1 MCGITGWVDFSRDMT
16 REREVIDAMT
26 ETMACRGPDA
36 SGVWSDRNVALGH
49 RRLAVIDIPGGCQPM
64 SVSTPDGDVV
74 MVYSG
79 EAYNF
84 KELRE
89 ELIQAG
95 EKFETASD
103 TEVVLRG
110 YLHWGD
116 ALADRLNGMYAFA
129 IWDSR
134 DRKLVMIRDRM
145 GIKPFYFYRTAD
157 GVLFGSEPKA
167 ILANPLAECVVDL
180 NGLREM
186 LVPVKTPRHAVW
198 KGMQEVVPG
207 TIVTVDERGV
217 RERTYWR
224 LESRLH
230 TGDRETT
237 VAQVRALLDDIVR
250 RQLVADVPECVLL
263 SGGLDSSAI
272 TALSARELSTPVRTF
287 AVDFVEQAQNFKP
300 SDMRPTMDAPYV
312 HDVAKHVGSDHTD
325 IVLDHTQLADLDL
338 RRKVVRAR
346 DLPMGMGDMDES
358 LYLLFKAIRQQST
371 VALSGESADEIF
383 GGYRQFHDPAVQ
395 QTDAFPWIAIGD
407 SVIPHMRGAGANQR
421 GLPGSAARRGRL
433 VRLMFSVRS
442 SDMFTPAL
450 RSAVDL
456 DTYLQDRYTEAVNEV
471 TRLYEEDD
479 FTHRMRVMSYLH
491 LTRFVRI
498 LLDRKDRMSMAVGL
512 EVRVPFCDHR
522 LVEYVYNTP
531 WSLKTYD
538 GREKSL
544 LRGAVRDVLPESVVK
559 RVKSPYP
566 STSDPQY
573 SAEIQS
579 QAKDLLGTGDDVLF
593 TLIDRAALEQL
604 TQLDPATLL
613 PVQRT
618 RIERILDL
626 SVWIEM
632 YRPDLAW

>member
-1 MCGITGWVDFSRDMT
+1 MCGITGWVDFSRDQT
-16 REREVIDAMT
+16 REHVVIDAMT
-26 ETMACRGPDA
+26 QTMACRGPDA
-36 SGVWSDRNVALGH
+36 SGIWRDKNAALGH
-49 RRLAVIDIPGGCQPM
+49 RRLAVIDLPGGAQPM
-64 SVSTPDGDVV
+64 SVSTPHGDVV

-84 KELRE
+84 TELRD
-89 ELIQAG
+89 ELIRKG
-95 EKFETASD
+95 EKFQTSSD

-110 YLHWGD
+110 YLQWGE

-129 IWDSR
+129 IWDAR
-134 DRKLVMIRDRM
+134 VRKLVMIRDRM
-145 GIKPFYFYRTAD
+145 GIKPLYFYRIPD

-167 ILANPLAECVVDL
+167 ILANPLAERVVDID
-180 NGLREM
+180 GLREM
-186 LVPVKTPRHAVW
+186 FVPVKTPKHAVW
-198 KGMQEVVPG
+198 KGMREVEPG
-207 TIVTVDERGV
+207 TIVTVDEHGI

-224 LESRLH
+224 LESKLH
-230 TGDRETT
+230 TDDRDRT
-237 VAQVRALLDDIVR
+237 VARVRELLDDIVR

-287 AVDFVEQAQNFKP
+287 AVDFVEQAENFTP
-300 SDMRPTMDAPYV
+300 SDLRPTLDTPYV

-325 IVLDHTQLADLDL
+325 IVLDHNQLADLDV

-346 DLPMGMGDMDES
+346 DLPMGIGDMDAS
-358 LYLLFKAIRQQST
+358 LYLLFKAIRAQST

-395 QTDAFPWIAIGD
+395 KTDAFPWIAIGD
-407 SVIPHMRGAGANQR
+407 TVIDCSG
-421 GLPGSAARRGRL
+421 
-433 VRLMFSVRS
+433 
-442 SDMFTPAL
+442 DMLAPAL
-450 RSAVDL
+450 RSAADL
-456 DTYLQDRYTEAVNEV
+456 DTYMQDRYAEAVGEV
-471 TRLYEEDD
+471 ARLDEEDD

-531 WSLKTYD
+531 WSMKTYD

-544 LRGAVRDVLPESVVK
+544 LRGAVRDVLPDSVVQ

-573 SAEIQS
+573 GAAIQA
-579 QAKDLLGTGDDVLF
+579 QAKDLLSSAGDALF
-593 TLIDRAALEQL
+593 AVVDRAGLEQL
-604 TQLDPATLL
+604 TRLDSHGLRPLDRARL
-613 PVQRT
+613 
-618 RIERILDL
+618 ERVLDL
-626 SVWIEM
+626 AVWIEE
-632 YRPDLAW
+632 YRPQIVF